1 MVVIHLGNMQK
12 VKIIAEIGIN
22 HSGKLENAKKL
33 IQAAKDSGCD
43 YGKLQTYITEKVKSD
58 SPILIY

>member
-43 YGKLQTYITEKVKSD
+43 YGKLQTYIT
-58 SPILIY
+58 